1 MTVFE
6 KTMKEMTAE
15 KFAVVSVK
23 PAVINGT
30 EMFYVTSSGQLFPF
44 TQEGLQ
50 NAVNYQYQL
59 LIQQVEE
66 SMTNPEVKAEE
77 PVKETKK

>member
-15 KFAVVSVK
+15 KFAVMSVK
-23 PAVINGT
+23 PAVLNGT

-59 LIQQVEE
+59 LTQQAEE
-66 SMTNPEVKAEE
+66 PMTNPEVKTEE
-77 PVKETKK
+77 PVKEVKK